1 MDAQWNKA
9 RGLNTD
15 ALNKILGKNN
25 QTNSTKVQQIKKSKI
40 IKEYTAMQT
49 NNKNDEQ
56 ALR

>member
-25 QTNSTKVQQIKKSKI
+25 QTNSTKV
-40 IKEYTAMQT
+40 
-49 NNKNDEQ
+49 
-56 ALR
+56 